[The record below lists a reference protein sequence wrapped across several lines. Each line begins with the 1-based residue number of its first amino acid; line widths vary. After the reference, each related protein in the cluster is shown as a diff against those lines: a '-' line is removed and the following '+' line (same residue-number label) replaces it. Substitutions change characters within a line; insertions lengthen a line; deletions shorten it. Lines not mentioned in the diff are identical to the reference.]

1 MKKGTKRMREGTI
14 KKVPTLN
21 QIIWKSDSPD
31 IKQGDLDTTTTM
43 GDFAGANFDSI
54 SELNKAFLDKEQELQ
69 KSKQDLVVAEAHHKQ
84 EIHLLKK
91 EHEDNLK

>member
-1 MKKGTKRMREGTI
+1 ME
-14 KKVPTLN
+14 
-21 QIIWKSDSPD
+21 
-31 IKQGDLDTTTTM
+31 
-43 GDFAGANFDSI
+43 DFARANFDSI